1 MAAITRRVFLA
12 SGAAVFAAPFV
23 AEAKQAGKRIP
34 QIGILQPGVG
44 SPAWVGAFRE
54 GLHERG
60 YVERQ
65 NIAVQYRLAEGWAE
79 QCAVIAEFMRLK
91 VDVIVTWGM
100 PAVLAAKH
108 ETRAIPVVGVVPDAI
123 DPFFTTGLAR
133 LNRSFTGVRIRPNK
147 KDLKSLR
154 LLREALPTV
163 SRISVL
169 HSTTPDLDSIAAA
182 NWIHEHRILCGVNVL
197 ILDDSFLTGPL
208 NPFLNVRAS
217 HRLPVSSEHSALI
230 VDNEGEM
237 CNGVVFPD
245 ILHRA
250 AVYVDKI
257 LTGARAAD
265 LPIEEPTSKYEL
277 IIDMKSAKALGLT
290 IPPSLLL
297 RADQVIE

>member
-79 QCAVIAEFMRLK
+79 QRAAIAEFLRLK

-108 ETRAIPVVGVVPDAI
+108 ETRAIPVVGVVPYPLETYFI
-123 DPFFTTGLAR
+123 TGLAR
-133 LNRSFTGVRIRPNK
+133 LNRTFTGARIRPNK

-163 SRISVL
+163 SRISVV
-169 HSTTPDLDSIAAA
+169 HSTTPDLDSIAAW
-182 NWIHEHRILCGVNVL
+182 NWIHEHRSILWGVNVL

-208 NPFLNVRAS
+208 KRILNVRAS
-217 HRLPVSSEHSALI
+217 HRLPVSSENSALI
-230 VDNEGEM
+230 VDSEGWM
-237 CNGVVFPD
+237 SDGVVFPD

-250 AVYVDKI
+250 AFYVDKI
-257 LTGARAAD
+257 LKGARAAD
-265 LPIEEPTSKYEL
+265 LHIEEPTKYEL
-277 IIDMKSAKALGLT
+277 IIDTKTAKALGLT
-290 IPPSLLL
+290 IPPSLL
-297 RADQVIE
+297 RADQVI